1 MCLRVLLPLTFL
13 LAPLLSTA
21 QAVTKT
27 REALLFF
34 ETNNLAI
41 SKKCLKVLSDF
52 VIHSD
57 PLHYQNKLESS
68 RHELHQQIQHFHKK
82 ELPKNED
89 ALKSEYSRFLNDLD
103 EFAAKLK
110 NIAAAANPG
119 DVLQL
124 RQQMLRDFQYA
135 EQAAIRLEQEVAIF
149 CIENR
154 LNKPEDGSRTGKLF
168 REARQRLA
176 YLIGIQE
183 LLLPVISFEQH
194 CVNNF
199 IPDSLCSAEKRRIE
213 FAALVSEN
221 NIKLKNLPAC
231 CGDRQVKAA
240 ALNSFRLLAIEAK
253 NDLLHLEKFIHAEQ
267 EFVLHHQ
274 QTKGKIPENPAE
286 KDAYRDAVRKYN
298 ADIKAANDLVRQL
311 EKTREE
317 HLNAYYS
324 AQKELM
330 ETWLTAFPE

>member
-1 MCLRVLLPLTFL
+1 L
-13 LAPLLSTA
+13 LAPLLSEA

-27 REALLFF
+27 REVLHFF

-52 VIHSD
+52 VIHSETV
-57 PLHYQNKLESS
+57 HYQKQLESS
-68 RHELHQQIQHFHKK
+68 RLELHQQIQHFHKK
-82 ELPKNED
+82 ELPKNEF
-89 ALKSEYSRFLNDLD
+89 ALKTEYSRFLSGLD
-103 EFAAKLK
+103 EFAAKLR
-110 NIAAAANPG
+110 NLAVSANPG

-124 RQQMLRDFQYA
+124 RQQMLQDFHIA
-135 EQAAIRLEQEVAIF
+135 EQAAIRLEEEVAIF

-176 YLIGIQE
+176 YLISIQE

-199 IPDSLCSAEKRRIE
+199 GPDSLCSADKRRIE
-213 FAALVSEN
+213 FAGLVWEN

-231 CGDRQVKAA
+231 CGDRQVKSA

-253 NDLLHLEKFIHAEQ
+253 NDLPHLEKFVHAEQ
-267 EFVLHHQ
+267 EFILHHQ
-274 QTKGKIPENPAE
+274 QIRGKVLENQAE
-286 KDAYRDAVRKYN
+286 KEAYRDAVRKYN
-298 ADIKAANDLVRQL
+298 ADIKAANQLVHQL

-317 HLNAYYS
+317 HLDAYYS
-324 AQKELM
+324 AQKEFM